1 MPRNPEQQKTEN
13 QAPPVERV
21 IEQWFSPEG
30 ILEKHELTLREQEAR
45 RKLEQ
50 DVLKYSQPTQN
61 QGVQNDDVI
70 ALQKEEAV
78 GKIKKLLTVASTK
91 DLYAAVELA
100 KQTKDPYLIDL
111 FHDILAKDQLYLKF
125 KKNK

>member
-1 MPRNPEQQKTEN
+1 
-13 QAPPVERV
+13 VEKV
-21 IEQWFSPEG
+21 MEQWFSPEG
-30 ILEKHELTLREQEAR
+30 ILEKHELTIHEQEAR

-50 DVLKYSQPTQN
+50 DVLKYTQQTPSQPQA
-61 QGVQNDDVI
+61 NDDL
-70 ALQKEEAV
+70 ALLQKEEAA
-78 GKIKKLLTVASTK
+78 GKIKKLLTVAASK

-100 KQTKDPYLIDL
+100 KQTQDPYLIDL